1 MEQNMFIRI
10 LNSEMEL
17 ATGCTEPGAVALTA
31 AEAGQAL
38 RKAGVD
44 KAEEITVNASINIIK
59 NAMSAGIP
67 GTDYEGMDYAAA
79 IGALGGDPV
88 YLLEVMNHVPRETV
102 EAAAALVKAGKVK
115 VNVAQVPQKLYI
127 EVIAKGG
134 GHTGRAIVR
143 DLHTNVVLVEQDG
156 AATLDKRDTD
166 TAAAGDSDV
175 VTPEQIASFL
185 TVRSIWDY
193 CTKELDPMN
202 DPIDII
208 RSAVKVNSVISDE
221 GLSKEYGL
229 AIGRNLDLNCRK
241 GLMTRDLTTNS
252 MIAAAAGADARM
264 AGAPVSVV
272 ANSGSGNQGITATM
286 PVVAAARWLDI
297 DEPTMLRAVTLS
309 NLIAIRIKSKFGR
322 LSNLC
327 GATVAGTGAAC
338 GITYLLGGGY
348 HEICCAIQNMVG
360 NVTGMVC
367 DGAKADCGNIVD
379 IFGDGN
385 TILVTDPA
393 YPVYVDSNTMCGRN
407 IIYADSNEENGFAA
421 MPDENVHAD
430 IIYLCSPNNPTGSV
444 YTKEQL
450 KIWVDYALKNEAI
463 IIFDSAYE
471 AFISDPALPRSI
483 FCVEGAK
490 KCAIEMC
497 SLSKT
502 AGFTGTRCGYTVIPE
517 ELIVKASDGSDVSI
531 AQLWGRRQGS
541 KFNGVSYPVQCGAA
555 AVFTPEGQKQ
565 THEAIDYYRR
575 NAKLMADTLTE
586 LGIKFTGGINSP
598 YIWLKCPNNMGS
610 WEFFDY
616 LLEKIQVVGTPG
628 EGFGKNGAGWFRL
641 TAFGTYE
648 NTQEAM
654 NRFKELLK

>member
-156 AATLDKRDTD
+156 TATLDKQDTD
-166 TAAAGDSDV
+166 TAASGDSNV

-193 CTKELDPMN
+193 CTKELDPMH

-208 RSAVKVNSVISDE
+208 RSAVQVNSVISDE

-286 PVVAAARWLDI
+286 PVVAAAHWLDI

-338 GITYLLGGGY
+338 GLVLMQGGDPDDLARTIRNMASSITGMICDGGNQG
-348 HEICCAIQNMVG
+348 CVMKGVTAVDAAFRAATFARSGVAIDPVHGINAPDPETTMRYMGRIASPGMVG
-360 NVTGMVC
+360 TE
-367 DGAKADCGNIVD
+367 KTIVE
-379 IFGDGN
+379 IF
-385 TILVTDPA
+385 
-393 YPVYVDSNTMCGRN
+393 
-407 IIYADSNEENGFAA
+407 EE
-421 MPDENVHAD
+421 
-430 IIYLCSPNNPTGSV
+430 
-444 YTKEQL
+444 K
-450 KIWVDYALKNEAI
+450 
-463 IIFDSAYE
+463 
-471 AFISDPALPRSI
+471 
-483 FCVEGAK
+483 
-490 KCAIEMC
+490 
-497 SLSKT
+497 
-502 AGFTGTRCGYTVIPE
+502 
-517 ELIVKASDGSDVSI
+517 
-531 AQLWGRRQGS
+531 
-541 KFNGVSYPVQCGAA
+541 
-555 AVFTPEGQKQ
+555 
-565 THEAIDYYRR
+565 
-575 NAKLMADTLTE
+575 
-586 LGIKFTGGINSP
+586 
-598 YIWLKCPNNMGS
+598 MG
-610 WEFFDY
+610 
-616 LLEKIQVVGTPG
+616 
-628 EGFGKNGAGWFRL
+628 
-641 TAFGTYE
+641 
-648 NTQEAM
+648 
-654 NRFKELLK
+654 

>member
-1 MEQNMFIRI
+1 MFIRI

-79 IGALGGDPV
+79 IGALGGDPI

-175 VTPEQIASFL
+175 VSPEQIASFL

-193 CTKELDPMN
+193 CTKELDPMH

-208 RSAVKVNSVISDE
+208 RSAVQVNSVISDE

-272 ANSGSGNQGITATM
+272 ANSGSGNQGITCSVPLIEYAKELHSGKEKLYRALIISNL
-286 PVVAAARWLDI
+286 VAI
-297 DEPTMLRAVTLS
+297 HEKTGIGTLS
-309 NLIAIRIKSKFGR
+309 AYCGAVSAGAGAGAGIVY
-322 LSNLC
+322 LC
-327 GATVAGTGAAC
+327 GDGYQAAIHTVVNALAIVS
-338 GITYLLGGGY
+338 GI
-348 HEICCAIQNMVG
+348 
-360 NVTGMVC
+360 VC
-367 DGAKADCGNIVD
+367 DGAKASCAAKIASSVD
-379 IFGDGN
+379 AALLGYNMYKCNQEFKGGDGIVMKDIET
-385 TILVTDPA
+385 TIKGI
-393 YPVYVDSNTMCGRN
+393 GRLGK
-407 IIYADSNEENGFAA
+407 DGMRQTNEE
-421 MPDENVHAD
+421 
-430 IIYLCSPNNPTGSV
+430 II
-444 YTKEQL
+444 
-450 KIWVDYALKNEAI
+450 
-463 IIFDSAYE
+463 
-471 AFISDPALPRSI
+471 R
-483 FCVEGAK
+483 
-490 KCAIEMC
+490 
-497 SLSKT
+497 
-502 AGFTGTRCGYTVIPE
+502 
-517 ELIVKASDGSDVSI
+517 
-531 AQLWGRRQGS
+531 
-541 KFNGVSYPVQCGAA
+541 
-555 AVFTPEGQKQ
+555 
-565 THEAIDYYRR
+565 
-575 NAKLMADTLTE
+575 LMM
-586 LGIKFTGGINSP
+586 S
-598 YIWLKCPNNMGS
+598 
-610 WEFFDY
+610 
-616 LLEKIQVVGTPG
+616 
-628 EGFGKNGAGWFRL
+628 
-641 TAFGTYE
+641 
-648 NTQEAM
+648 
-654 NRFKELLK
+654 

>member
-102 EAAAALVKAGKVK
+102 EAAAALVKAGKVR

-156 AATLDKRDTD
+156 VATLDKRDTD

-175 VTPEQIASFL
+175 VSPEQIASFL

-272 ANSGSGNQGITATM
+272 ANSGSGNQGIAATLPVVVYADETAADEEHTIRALVLSHLTVIYIKQSLGRLSALCGC
-286 PVVAAARWLDI
+286 VVAA
-297 DEPTMLRAVTLS
+297 
-309 NLIAIRIKSKFGR
+309 
-322 LSNLC
+322 
-327 GATVAGTGAAC
+327 TGSSC
-338 GITYLLGGGY
+338 GITYLMGGAY
-348 HEICCAIQNMVG
+348 EQVAAAVKNMIA
-360 NVTGMVC
+360 NLTGMIC
-367 DGAKADCGNIVD
+367 DGAKPSCSMKLTSGVSTAVISAMMAM
-379 IFGDGN
+379 DGHC
-385 TILVTDPA
+385 VTP
-393 YPVYVDSNTMCGRN
+393 
-407 IIYADSNEENGFAA
+407 
-421 MPDENVHAD
+421 
-430 IIYLCSPNNPTGSV
+430 
-444 YTKEQL
+444 
-450 KIWVDYALKNEAI
+450 
-463 IIFDSAYE
+463 
-471 AFISDPALPRSI
+471 
-483 FCVEGAK
+483 VEGIIEEDVD
-490 KCAIEMC
+490 KCIRNLTAI
-497 SLSKT
+497 
-502 AGFTGTRCGYTVIPE
+502 GR
-517 ELIVKASDGSDVSI
+517 DGMNETDRV
-531 AQLWGRRQGS
+531 
-541 KFNGVSYPVQCGAA
+541 V
-555 AVFTPEGQKQ
+555 
-565 THEAIDYYRR
+565 
-575 NAKLMADTLTE
+575 
-586 LGIKFTGGINSP
+586 LGIMTH
-598 YIWLKCPNNMGS
+598 KC
-610 WEFFDY
+610 
-616 LLEKIQVVGTPG
+616 
-628 EGFGKNGAGWFRL
+628 
-641 TAFGTYE
+641 
-648 NTQEAM
+648 
-654 NRFKELLK
+654 

>member
-1 MEQNMFIRI
+1 MFIRI

-156 AATLDKRDTD
+156 TATLDKQDAD
-166 TAAAGDSDV
+166 TAASGDSDV

-193 CTKELDPMN
+193 CTKELDPMH

-208 RSAVKVNSVISDE
+208 RSAVQVNSVISDE

-272 ANSGSGNQGITATM
+272 ANSGSGNQGITCSVPLIEYAKELHSGKEKLYRALIISNL
-286 PVVAAARWLDI
+286 VAI
-297 DEPTMLRAVTLS
+297 HEKTGIGTLS
-309 NLIAIRIKSKFGR
+309 AYCGAVSAGAGAGAGIVY
-322 LSNLC
+322 LC
-327 GATVAGTGAAC
+327 GDGYQAAIHTVVNALAIVS
-338 GITYLLGGGY
+338 GI
-348 HEICCAIQNMVG
+348 
-360 NVTGMVC
+360 VC
-367 DGAKADCGNIVD
+367 DGAKASCAAKIASSVD
-379 IFGDGN
+379 AALLGYNMYKCNQEFKGGDGIVMKDIET
-385 TILVTDPA
+385 TIKGI
-393 YPVYVDSNTMCGRN
+393 GRLGK
-407 IIYADSNEENGFAA
+407 DGMRQTNEE
-421 MPDENVHAD
+421 
-430 IIYLCSPNNPTGSV
+430 II
-444 YTKEQL
+444 
-450 KIWVDYALKNEAI
+450 
-463 IIFDSAYE
+463 
-471 AFISDPALPRSI
+471 R
-483 FCVEGAK
+483 
-490 KCAIEMC
+490 
-497 SLSKT
+497 
-502 AGFTGTRCGYTVIPE
+502 
-517 ELIVKASDGSDVSI
+517 
-531 AQLWGRRQGS
+531 
-541 KFNGVSYPVQCGAA
+541 
-555 AVFTPEGQKQ
+555 
-565 THEAIDYYRR
+565 
-575 NAKLMADTLTE
+575 LMM
-586 LGIKFTGGINSP
+586 S
-598 YIWLKCPNNMGS
+598 
-610 WEFFDY
+610 
-616 LLEKIQVVGTPG
+616 
-628 EGFGKNGAGWFRL
+628 
-641 TAFGTYE
+641 
-648 NTQEAM
+648 
-654 NRFKELLK
+654 

>member
-102 EAAAALVKAGKVK
+102 EAAAALVKAGKVR

-272 ANSGSGNQGITATM
+272 ANSGSGNQGITTSV
-286 PVVAAARWLDI
+286 PVIVYARELGVS
-297 DEPTMLRAVTLS
+297 DETLLRALTLS
-309 NLIAIRIKSKFGR
+309 NLTTIHEKTPIGR
-322 LSNLC
+322 LSAYCGAISAGAGAGAGIAYLC
-327 GATVAGTGAAC
+327 GGDYDAVIHTVVNALAVVSGV
-338 GITYLLGGGY
+338 I
-348 HEICCAIQNMVG
+348 
-360 NVTGMVC
+360 C
-367 DGAKADCGNIVD
+367 DGAKASCAAKIATAVEAGLLGYNMYIRGNQ
-379 IFGDGN
+379 FRAGDG
-385 TILVTDPA
+385 IVA
-393 YPVYVDSNTMCGRN
+393 KGV
-407 IIYADSNEENGFAA
+407 EN
-421 MPDENVHAD
+421 
-430 IIYLCSPNNPTGSV
+430 S
-444 YTKEQL
+444 
-450 KIWVDYALKNEAI
+450 LKNVGRLGKQGMKETNNEIIAI
-463 IIFDSAYE
+463 
-471 AFISDPALPRSI
+471 
-483 FCVEGAK
+483 
-490 KCAIEMC
+490 M
-497 SLSKT
+497 
-502 AGFTGTRCGYTVIPE
+502 
-517 ELIVKASDGSDVSI
+517 
-531 AQLWGRRQGS
+531 
-541 KFNGVSYPVQCGAA
+541 
-555 AVFTPEGQKQ
+555 
-565 THEAIDYYRR
+565 
-575 NAKLMADTLTE
+575 
-586 LGIKFTGGINSP
+586 
-598 YIWLKCPNNMGS
+598 
-610 WEFFDY
+610 
-616 LLEKIQVVGTPG
+616 VGC
-628 EGFGKNGAGWFRL
+628 
-641 TAFGTYE
+641 
-648 NTQEAM
+648 
-654 NRFKELLK
+654 

>member
-102 EAAAALVKAGKVK
+102 ESAAALVKAGKVR

-156 AATLDKRDTD
+156 VATLDKRDTD

-175 VTPEQIASFL
+175 VSPEQIASFL

-286 PVVAAARWLDI
+286 PVVATARWLDI
-297 DEPTMLRAVTLS
+297 DEEKMLRAVTLS
-309 NLIAIRIKSKFGR
+309 NLITIRIKAKFGR

-327 GATVAGTGAAC
+327 GATVAATGAAC
-338 GITYLLGGGY
+338 GIAYLLGGGY
-348 HEICCAIQNMVG
+348 HEVCCTIQNMVG

-367 DGAKADCGNIVD
+367 DGAKADCALKISTCVN
-379 IFGDGN
+379 
-385 TILVTDPA
+385 A
-393 YPVYVDSNTMCGRN
+393 ACQ
-407 IIYADSNEENGFAA
+407 AAA
-421 MPDENVHAD
+421 MGVRGVRVQSTDGIVEHNVEYTLDNFATLSTHGTSD
-430 IIYLCSPNNPTGSV
+430 SV
-444 YTKEQL
+444 ILDLMLNKH
-450 KIWVDYALKNEAI
+450 
-463 IIFDSAYE
+463 
-471 AFISDPALPRSI
+471 LP
-483 FCVEGAK
+483 E
-490 KCAIEMC
+490 
-497 SLSKT
+497 
-502 AGFTGTRCGYTVIPE
+502 
-517 ELIVKASDGSDVSI
+517 
-531 AQLWGRRQGS
+531 
-541 KFNGVSYPVQCGAA
+541 
-555 AVFTPEGQKQ
+555 
-565 THEAIDYYRR
+565 
-575 NAKLMADTLTE
+575 TE
-586 LGIKFTGGINSP
+586 
-598 YIWLKCPNNMGS
+598 
-610 WEFFDY
+610 
-616 LLEKIQVVGTPG
+616 
-628 EGFGKNGAGWFRL
+628 
-641 TAFGTYE
+641 
-648 NTQEAM
+648 
-654 NRFKELLK
+654 

>member
-1 MEQNMFIRI
+1 MFIRI

>member
-102 EAAAALVKAGKVK
+102 EAAAALVKAGKVR

-127 EVIAKGG
+127 EVIAKG
-134 GHTGRAIVR
+134 
-143 DLHTNVVLVEQDG
+143 
-156 AATLDKRDTD
+156 
-166 TAAAGDSDV
+166 AGDSDV
-175 VTPEQIASFL
+175 VSPEQIASFL

-286 PVVAAARWLDI
+286 PVVAAAHWLDI

-367 DGAKADCGNIVD
+367 DGAKADCALKISTCVNAACQAAAMGTRGVRVQSTDGIV
-379 IFGDGN
+379 
-385 TILVTDPA
+385 
-393 YPVYVDSNTMCGRN
+393 
-407 IIYADSNEENGFAA
+407 EENVERTLDNFAILSTHGTSDSVILDLMLNKEHA
-421 MPDENVHAD
+421 PDAE
-430 IIYLCSPNNPTGSV
+430 
-444 YTKEQL
+444 
-450 KIWVDYALKNEAI
+450 
-463 IIFDSAYE
+463 
-471 AFISDPALPRSI
+471 
-483 FCVEGAK
+483 
-490 KCAIEMC
+490 
-497 SLSKT
+497 
-502 AGFTGTRCGYTVIPE
+502 
-517 ELIVKASDGSDVSI
+517 
-531 AQLWGRRQGS
+531 
-541 KFNGVSYPVQCGAA
+541 
-555 AVFTPEGQKQ
+555 
-565 THEAIDYYRR
+565 
-575 NAKLMADTLTE
+575 
-586 LGIKFTGGINSP
+586 
-598 YIWLKCPNNMGS
+598 
-610 WEFFDY
+610 
-616 LLEKIQVVGTPG
+616 
-628 EGFGKNGAGWFRL
+628 
-641 TAFGTYE
+641 
-648 NTQEAM
+648 
-654 NRFKELLK
+654 

>member
-1 MEQNMFIRI
+1 MFIRI

-156 AATLDKRDTD
+156 TATLDKQDAD
-166 TAAAGDSDV
+166 TAASGDSDV

-208 RSAVKVNSVISDE
+208 RSAVRVNSVISDE

-272 ANSGSGNQGITATM
+272 ANSGANIGRVLLTTYGNDVSNRAKAKAAAGSDARMNGCELPVIINSGSGNQGITATM

-367 DGAKADCGNIVD
+367 DGAKADCALKISTCVNAACQAAAMGTRGVRVQSTDGIV
-379 IFGDGN
+379 
-385 TILVTDPA
+385 
-393 YPVYVDSNTMCGRN
+393 
-407 IIYADSNEENGFAA
+407 EENVERTLDNFAILSTHGTS
-421 MPDENVHAD
+421 D
-430 IIYLCSPNNPTGSV
+430 SV
-444 YTKEQL
+444 ILEQACIRIL
-450 KIWVDYALKNEAI
+450 QKTPCAH
-463 IIFDSAYE
+463 SA
-471 AFISDPALPRSI
+471 
-483 FCVEGAK
+483 
-490 KCAIEMC
+490 
-497 SLSKT
+497 
-502 AGFTGTRCGYTVIPE
+502 
-517 ELIVKASDGSDVSI
+517 
-531 AQLWGRRQGS
+531 
-541 KFNGVSYPVQCGAA
+541 
-555 AVFTPEGQKQ
+555 
-565 THEAIDYYRR
+565 
-575 NAKLMADTLTE
+575 
-586 LGIKFTGGINSP
+586 
-598 YIWLKCPNNMGS
+598 
-610 WEFFDY
+610 
-616 LLEKIQVVGTPG
+616 G
-628 EGFGKNGAGWFRL
+628 ED
-641 TAFGTYE
+641 
-648 NTQEAM
+648 
-654 NRFKELLK
+654 

>member
-1 MEQNMFIRI
+1 MFIRI

-102 EAAAALVKAGKVK
+102 EAAAALVKAGKVR

-156 AATLDKRDTD
+156 VATLDKRDTD

-208 RSAVKVNSVISDE
+208 RSAVQVNSVISDE

-252 MIAAAAGADARM
+252 MIAAAAGADDPQDARQQDHQVLHRCQLLK
-264 AGAPVSVV
+264 ADDKYQHQDQLDP
-272 ANSGSGNQGITATM
+272 
-286 PVVAAARWLDI
+286 AARQKAGIPAGKAVEQPGDPEAGIIDPRLFAGDQQKRQHQQGNRCHG
-297 DEPTMLRAVTLS
+297 DEPGQHGPQGHQHPQRQFFCTHVSSPRYSSISRVNS
-309 NLIAIRIKSKFGR
+309 
-322 LSNLC
+322 LC
-327 GATVAGTGAAC
+327 WC
-338 GITYLLGGGY
+338 L
-348 HEICCAIQNMVG
+348 
-360 NVTGMVC
+360 
-367 DGAKADCGNIVD
+367 
-379 IFGDGN
+379 
-385 TILVTDPA
+385 
-393 YPVYVDSNTMCGRN
+393 
-407 IIYADSNEENGFAA
+407 
-421 MPDENVHAD
+421 
-430 IIYLCSPNNPTGSV
+430 
-444 YTKEQL
+444 
-450 KIWVDYALKNEAI
+450 
-463 IIFDSAYE
+463 
-471 AFISDPALPRSI
+471 
-483 FCVEGAK
+483 
-490 KCAIEMC
+490 
-497 SLSKT
+497 
-502 AGFTGTRCGYTVIPE
+502 
-517 ELIVKASDGSDVSI
+517 
-531 AQLWGRRQGS
+531 
-541 KFNGVSYPVQCGAA
+541 
-555 AVFTPEGQKQ
+555 
-565 THEAIDYYRR
+565 
-575 NAKLMADTLTE
+575 
-586 LGIKFTGGINSP
+586 
-598 YIWLKCPNNMGS
+598 
-610 WEFFDY
+610 
-616 LLEKIQVVGTPG
+616 
-628 EGFGKNGAGWFRL
+628 
-641 TAFGTYE
+641 
-648 NTQEAM
+648 
-654 NRFKELLK
+654 

>member
-1 MEQNMFIRI
+1 M
-10 LNSEMEL
+10 
-17 ATGCTEPGAVALTA
+17 
-31 AEAGQAL
+31 
-38 RKAGVD
+38 
-44 KAEEITVNASINIIK
+44 
-59 NAMSAGIP
+59 
-67 GTDYEGMDYAAA
+67 
-79 IGALGGDPV
+79 
-88 YLLEVMNHVPRETV
+88 
-102 EAAAALVKAGKVK
+102 
-115 VNVAQVPQKLYI
+115 
-127 EVIAKGG
+127 
-134 GHTGRAIVR
+134 
-143 DLHTNVVLVEQDG
+143 
-156 AATLDKRDTD
+156 ATLDKRDTD

-367 DGAKADCGNIVD
+367 DGAKADCALKISTCVNAACQAAAMGARGVRVQSTDGIV
-379 IFGDGN
+379 
-385 TILVTDPA
+385 
-393 YPVYVDSNTMCGRN
+393 
-407 IIYADSNEENGFAA
+407 EENVERTLDNFAILSTHGTSDSVILDLMLNKEHA
-421 MPDENVHAD
+421 PDAE
-430 IIYLCSPNNPTGSV
+430 
-444 YTKEQL
+444 
-450 KIWVDYALKNEAI
+450 
-463 IIFDSAYE
+463 
-471 AFISDPALPRSI
+471 
-483 FCVEGAK
+483 
-490 KCAIEMC
+490 
-497 SLSKT
+497 
-502 AGFTGTRCGYTVIPE
+502 
-517 ELIVKASDGSDVSI
+517 
-531 AQLWGRRQGS
+531 
-541 KFNGVSYPVQCGAA
+541 
-555 AVFTPEGQKQ
+555 
-565 THEAIDYYRR
+565 
-575 NAKLMADTLTE
+575 
-586 LGIKFTGGINSP
+586 
-598 YIWLKCPNNMGS
+598 
-610 WEFFDY
+610 
-616 LLEKIQVVGTPG
+616 
-628 EGFGKNGAGWFRL
+628 
-641 TAFGTYE
+641 
-648 NTQEAM
+648 
-654 NRFKELLK
+654 

>member
-102 EAAAALVKAGKVK
+102 EAAAALV
-115 VNVAQVPQKLYI
+115 
-127 EVIAKGG
+127 
-134 GHTGRAIVR
+134 
-143 DLHTNVVLVEQDG
+143 EQDG
-156 AATLDKRDTD
+156 VANLDKRDTD

-175 VTPEQIASFL
+175 VSPEQIASFL

-208 RSAVKVNSVISDE
+208 RSAVKVNSVISNE

-286 PVVAAARWLDI
+286 PVVAAAHWLDI

-367 DGAKADCGNIVD
+367 DGAKADCALKISTCVNAACQAAAMGTRGVRVQSTDGIV
-379 IFGDGN
+379 
-385 TILVTDPA
+385 
-393 YPVYVDSNTMCGRN
+393 
-407 IIYADSNEENGFAA
+407 EENVERTLDNFAILSTHGTSDSVILDL
-421 MPDENVHAD
+421 MLNKEHTPDAE
-430 IIYLCSPNNPTGSV
+430 
-444 YTKEQL
+444 
-450 KIWVDYALKNEAI
+450 
-463 IIFDSAYE
+463 
-471 AFISDPALPRSI
+471 
-483 FCVEGAK
+483 
-490 KCAIEMC
+490 
-497 SLSKT
+497 
-502 AGFTGTRCGYTVIPE
+502 
-517 ELIVKASDGSDVSI
+517 
-531 AQLWGRRQGS
+531 
-541 KFNGVSYPVQCGAA
+541 
-555 AVFTPEGQKQ
+555 
-565 THEAIDYYRR
+565 
-575 NAKLMADTLTE
+575 
-586 LGIKFTGGINSP
+586 
-598 YIWLKCPNNMGS
+598 
-610 WEFFDY
+610 
-616 LLEKIQVVGTPG
+616 
-628 EGFGKNGAGWFRL
+628 
-641 TAFGTYE
+641 
-648 NTQEAM
+648 
-654 NRFKELLK
+654 